1 MTEIHIS
8 YQIRVQCHLD
18 DTLTSWFAPLV
29 MANQPNGEATLTG
42 PLRDQAE
49 LYGILFKLYNLNFTL
64 IGVQQM
70 PIAAADDALPLAP

>member
-1 MTEIHIS
+1 MREMHIS

-18 DTLTSWFAPLV
+18 NMLANWFAPLV
-29 MANQPNGEATLTG
+29 VANLPNGEATLTG

-64 IGVQQM
+64 IAVQQM
-70 PIAAADDALPLAP
+70 PTLAADDACPLAP